1 MRRLED
7 TIRRHANRSRLW
19 DSQSAFYI
27 AGGYTKEGGGSGTGG
42 RRPNHLELVARR
54 VSEADAY
61 LQLMIE
67 QTNVSIVPRN
77 AGIMQFIVIFLVLCP
92 AQLLDKR
99 IAELTDPAEQ
109 SKCKALQDNA
119 NVSKQRLHVSLGL
132 SNYNL
137 QVEFVTKVV

>member
-1 MRRLED
+1 
-7 TIRRHANRSRLW
+7 
-19 DSQSAFYI
+19 
-27 AGGYTKEGGGSGTGG
+27 
-42 RRPNHLELVARR
+42 
-54 VSEADAY
+54 
-61 LQLMIE
+61 
-67 QTNVSIVPRN
+67 
-77 AGIMQFIVIFLVLCP
+77 MQALCNLLSFFLVLCP

>member
-1 MRRLED
+1 LQARHNEEREQWVRRLED

-77 AGIMQFIVIFLVLCP
+77 AGIMQFIVIFSCSLSCP
-92 AQLLDKR
+92 
-99 IAELTDPAEQ
+99 
-109 SKCKALQDNA
+109 
-119 NVSKQRLHVSLGL
+119 
-132 SNYNL
+132 
-137 QVEFVTKVV
+137 VTGQTHRGADRSGGAV

>member
-1 MRRLED
+1 LQARHSEEREQWVRRLED

-27 AGGYTKEGGGSGTGG
+27 AGGYTREVGGTGVGG

-67 QTNVSIVPRN
+67 QTNVSTVPRN
-77 AGIMQFIVIFLVLCP
+77 ADIMQFTVTFIFSMCCSV
-92 AQLLDKR
+92 AGQTHRGADR
-99 IAELTDPAEQ
+99 SGGANQMQGAAGQ
-109 SKCKALQDNA
+109 RKC
-119 NVSKQRLHVSLGL
+119 
-132 SNYNL
+132 
-137 QVEFVTKVV
+137 E